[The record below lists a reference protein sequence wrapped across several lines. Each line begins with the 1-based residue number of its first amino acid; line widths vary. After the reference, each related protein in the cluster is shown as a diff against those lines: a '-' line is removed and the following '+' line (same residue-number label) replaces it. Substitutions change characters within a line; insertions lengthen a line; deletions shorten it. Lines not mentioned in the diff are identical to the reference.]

1 MNRNIPYILDF
12 HSRSAMFCLLKEESA
27 ALSGV
32 RRFWG
37 CGLASGNLSS
47 VVVETGLQEGKMTER
62 MVRNSTGVSMAL
74 WVRSGAVQSAS
85 TCSPLLWCS
94 D

>member
-32 RRFWG
+32 RQFWG

-62 MVRNSTGVSMAL
+62 MVKK
-74 WVRSGAVQSAS
+74 Q
-85 TCSPLLWCS
+85 
-94 D
+94 

>member
-32 RRFWG
+32 RQFWG

-74 WVRSGAVQSAS
+74 WVRSGAVQSAC